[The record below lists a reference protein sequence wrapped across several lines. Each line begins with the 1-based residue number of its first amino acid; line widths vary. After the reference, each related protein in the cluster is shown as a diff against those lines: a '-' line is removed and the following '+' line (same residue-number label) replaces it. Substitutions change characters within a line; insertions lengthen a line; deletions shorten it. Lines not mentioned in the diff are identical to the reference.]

1 MNIYLQEVFKM
12 SEKAPHNYGEKFE
25 PLNEHE
31 TSQTHERIKQIHE
44 NAPEKA
50 EKSAEE
56 IEKISQDAHHEAKST
71 EEMLHEANKGSTA
84 KESEQP
90 LITFEL
96 KEIAYQRLLKRA
108 RRHLPTYSRAM
119 SKIIHQPAVDAVS
132 EIVSKTVGRPSGII
146 GGGLMALVGTSIY
159 YYLAKHY
166 GYSYNSF
173 VFLLLMSVG
182 FVLGW
187 CAEVIFKLLKR
198 SPRN

>member
-1 MNIYLQEVFKM
+1 M
-12 SEKAPHNYGEKFE
+12 SEKAPHNYGERIE
-25 PLNEHE
+25 PLDEHE
-31 TSQTHERIKQIHE
+31 ASQAHERIKHIHE

-50 EKSAEE
+50 EKSSEE

-71 EEMLHEANKGSTA
+71 EEMLHEANKGSTTEE
-84 KESEQP
+84 KEPP

-108 RRHLPTYSRAM
+108 RRHLPTYSRTM

-132 EIVSKTVGRPSGII
+132 EAVSKTIGRPSGII
-146 GGGLMALVGTSIY
+146 GGGLLALAGTSIY

-182 FVLGW
+182 FVIGW
-187 CAEVIFKLLKR
+187 SAEVIFKLLKK
-198 SPRN
+198 SPN

>member
-1 MNIYLQEVFKM
+1 M
-12 SEKAPHNYGEKFE
+12 SEKAPHSHGEKSE

-31 TSQTHERIKQIHE
+31 AAQAHERIRHIHE

-50 EKSAEE
+50 EKSSEE
-56 IEKISQDAHHEAKST
+56 IEKISQEALHEAKSA
-71 EEMLHEANKGSTA
+71 EQMLDEANQGSTA
-84 KESEQP
+84 EENETP

-132 EIVSKTVGRPSGII
+132 EAVGKTVGRPSGII

-187 CAEVIFKLLKR
+187 TAEVIFKLIKR
-198 SPRN
+198 SPRD